1 MPVRASHSIFRF
13 GPDQN
18 TLKMVVDRLNT
29 DSFTFLA
36 PGEGGWRW
44 VRGDSRPVNRELRRL
59 VQAWFDSGPNVAKL
73 LSDDPFLARLSPI
86 VRAHL
91 EPTKGSHAHLS
102 YLDGPDTDLPLSDPL
117 EPALGIFFLFLL
129 NPHNVKLGG
138 PCKHCGKYYVKRT
151 TRQKVYCSKRCG
163 LKHTSQAFIRKQR
176 ELEHQKTLHKANHYS
191 AKWSKTNTR
200 KGWKDWVSDNALI
213 SKHFLTRAVKNGELL
228 EPVKC
233 TSPIRRS

>member
-1 MPVRASHSIFRF
+1 MRWQYKRIRSS
-13 GPDQN
+13 N
-18 TLKMVVDRLNT
+18 CNT

-129 NPHNVKLGG
+129 NP
-138 PCKHCGKYYVKRT
+138 
-151 TRQKVYCSKRCG
+151 
-163 LKHTSQAFIRKQR
+163 
-176 ELEHQKTLHKANHYS
+176 
-191 AKWSKTNTR
+191 
-200 KGWKDWVSDNALI
+200 
-213 SKHFLTRAVKNGELL
+213 
-228 EPVKC
+228 
-233 TSPIRRS
+233 